1 MIPVKTRQT
10 VSCESSDLFAHR
22 DDLARSLPTGLWSAW
37 GSHPWVCTVWLWV
50 LRVPPSPPAVSD
62 HTSFLLV
69 HVLALR

>member
-1 MIPVKTRQT
+1 MV
-10 VSCESSDLFAHR
+10 
-22 DDLARSLPTGLWSAW
+22 RSLPTGLWSAW